1 MVSRSSQ
8 ALSEWSALV
17 DPSRVFL
24 CFRGGQGPP
33 SCPAVLLALA
43 LGNFVW
49 EAGTEK
55 QSSIFY
61 HNMNILIFLEKG
73 ERMEQP
79 EELTR
84 EIKARN
90 ERVSGALLGGT
101 GRAPFLPADL
111 SL

>member
-1 MVSRSSQ
+1 
-8 ALSEWSALV
+8 
-17 DPSRVFL
+17 
-24 CFRGGQGPP
+24 
-33 SCPAVLLALA
+33 
-43 LGNFVW
+43 
-49 EAGTEK
+49 
-55 QSSIFY
+55 
-61 HNMNILIFLEKG
+61 MNILIFLEKG

-90 ERVSGALLGGT
+90 ERVSGAMLGGT